1 METLQ
6 KLGERCRERLE
17 AEETENSRHRNS
29 AMDLSRLRSGLVK
42 DLLSQEALNLTA
54 EKMHGVY
61 HFRTEGDAYQ
71 VLLLKIDS
79 DNGFPGSNVSGI
91 LQEKATEVLSNALNE
106 ICLDYV
112 LYFQGYACYGIL
124 NFNSE
129 KRPAVRKSLRDC
141 LNQLDGKKDLF
152 GNVEFSMALGRAVG
166 FPDELPS
173 SLKDAGAAV
182 LERIM
187 EGTGRLLE
195 KIPQDSGLEKQNIL
209 DNYVKSIEHAI
220 EVLSEEEAG
229 AAGSRLETELKEIN
243 GVCGREILELVISAG
258 RLFIA
263 RCAPGNV
270 EGLCRD
276 FDERCSQSSSVRKV
290 FGHLQTV
297 QKSLM
302 AELMEVRRSESAR
315 PIRIAKQYV
324 MKHYQE
330 PITLETVCEAAGFS
344 VSYFSTLFKKETGEG
359 FAKYLTRIRMEKAK
373 ALLRETNL
381 PVAEIFERVGY
392 SDRKHFTATFHKTA
406 GLNPAEYR
414 KLYG

>member
-1 METLQ
+1 M
-6 KLGERCRERLE
+6 
-17 AEETENSRHRNS
+17 
-29 AMDLSRLRSGLVK
+29 
-42 DLLSQEALNLTA
+42 
-54 EKMHGVY
+54 
-61 HFRTEGDAYQ
+61 
-71 VLLLKIDS
+71 
-79 DNGFPGSNVSGI
+79 
-91 LQEKATEVLSNALNE
+91 
-106 ICLDYV
+106 
-112 LYFQGYACYGIL
+112 
-124 NFNSE
+124 
-129 KRPAVRKSLRDC
+129 
-141 LNQLDGKKDLF
+141 
-152 GNVEFSMALGRAVG
+152 
-166 FPDELPS
+166 
-173 SLKDAGAAV
+173 
-182 LERIM
+182 
-187 EGTGRLLE
+187 
-195 KIPQDSGLEKQNIL
+195 
-209 DNYVKSIEHAI
+209 
-220 EVLSEEEAG
+220 
-229 AAGSRLETELKEIN
+229 
-243 GVCGREILELVISAG
+243 CGREILELVISAG

-381 PVAEIFERVGY
+381 PVAEICERVGY

-406 GLNPAEYR
+406 GLS
-414 KLYG
+414 LIHI